1 MLVHAPPMTNT
12 TAATIDSL
20 QSVTADQGDHHFF
33 LNHLATVKVGAG
45 GSDSGLALVEFV
57 APRGFGPPL
66 HVHTEEDELMY
77 VLDGE
82 IRIDLGDGDSTVA
95 SAGAAVTLPHGIP
108 HTWQVLSDEARFL
121 TVNAGRRHGPS
132 FDQFVVRARHADRSE
147 RVAGSDRDRSRAR
160 RPGVRRAR
168 HRGPRPAAATARLTR
183 SRGLLNGAKVE
194 DQFGRREANGA
205 TKATVGLGPV
215 PP

>member
-1 MLVHAPPMTNT
+1 MTNT

-20 QSVTADQGDHHFF
+20 QSVSADEGDHHFF

-66 HVHTEEDELMY
+66 HRHTEEDEMMY
-77 VLDGE
+77 VLEGE
-82 IRIDLGDGDSTVA
+82 IRIDLGGGDSTVA

-132 FDQFVVRARHADRSE
+132 FDRFVGALGTPTDPNALPDPIEIDPGHVARVCAE
-147 RVAGSDRDRSRAR
+147 YGIEV
-160 RPGVRRAR
+160 
-168 HRGPRPAAATARLTR
+168 
-183 SRGLLNGAKVE
+183 
-194 DQFGRREANGA
+194 
-205 TKATVGLGPV
+205 LGP
-215 PP
+215 PPPPLD